1 MLASDEPTYN
11 ILKLLLLQVPVQY
24 NFFALAVLVLDECV
38 VCCGDVGFF
47 VFGLLVAVPVSSA
60 YLQCS

>member
-24 NFFALAVLVLDECV
+24 NFFALAVLVLDGSVWC
-38 VCCGDVGFF
+38 
-47 VFGLLVAVPVSSA
+47 VAVMLVSLFLVCW
-60 YLQCS
+60 LQYQ